1 MFKLIV
7 LMILLLFTYSVVGGF
22 NGNGAV
28 SADISK
34 ANSASEFHKI
44 GHYTDDSRNHILTVR
59 IPVTA
64 TKDQVEQYAKEQT
77 NKAEHPTSL
86 YFFEDGSM
94 IPVDAIMR
102 AESLLAVN
110 DLLYNT
116 DGLSKWRFAFMRK
129 QNGSTRMVD
138 CAKYPESDLC
148 RA

>member
-7 LMILLLFTYSVVGGF
+7 LVILLLFTYSVVGGF

-28 SADISK
+28 FADIGK
-34 ANSASEFHKI
+34 VDSAPEFHQV
-44 GHYTDDSRNHILTVR
+44 GHYKDDGRNHILTVR

-64 TKDQVEQYAKEQT
+64 TKDQVEQYAREQT
-77 NKAEHPTSL
+77 NKAGHPASL

-94 IPVDAIMR
+94 IPIDGIMR

-110 DLLYNT
+110 DLLYKT